1 MGFEPT
7 TFGTTI
13 RHSNQLSYIHRVI
26 RFSESDANIRG
37 FAVLSKQKCEKDYKN
52 RSAGIS
58 KRISWRDDGWKDDCC
73 AEQGSAEDFGK
84 EYKKGED
91 GLPSPP

>member
-37 FAVLSKQKCEKDYKN
+37 FAVLSKQKCEKDHKN
-52 RSAGIS
+52 RSAAIS
-58 KRISWRDDGWKDDCC
+58 KRVSKLL
-73 AEQGSAEDFGK
+73 FV
-84 EYKKGED
+84 
-91 GLPSPP
+91 GLVSFIANVSG

>member
-52 RSAGIS
+52 RSVCIW
-58 KRISWRDDGWKDDCC
+58 KRISKLL
-73 AEQGSAEDFGK
+73 FV
-84 EYKKGED
+84 
-91 GLPSPP
+91 GLVSFIANVSE